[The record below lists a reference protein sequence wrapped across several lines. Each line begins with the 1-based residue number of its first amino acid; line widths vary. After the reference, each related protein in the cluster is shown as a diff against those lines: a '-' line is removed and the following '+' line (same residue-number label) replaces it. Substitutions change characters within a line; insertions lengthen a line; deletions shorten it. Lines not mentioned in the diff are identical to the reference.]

1 MSMPHQTVMNCEFL
15 KNAHSEFARL
25 YNTYNW
31 QIRAIWH
38 KLDRNERARLY
49 LDYFN
54 DGPSVRNVE
63 NKSEELKLKSV
74 LVPELNLNDVT
85 SSAKFLLNH
94 FKHRATTSLLEQYR
108 VGPDG
113 ALGDGPFVIE
123 KLNKK
128 QLTPRENRPN
138 YYFIFTGE
146 WYGELVELKE
156 DKETETLIKGGNCVS
171 YGVGSLMWHRQYTS
185 LMDFRF
191 LVLRMLMKTPRAWW
205 TEEQWESV
213 KQDHLTVVD
222 KMAAMIKETLATRK
236 APVKT
241 IPFAKLL
248 LVIEKQRN
256 DLEDYLAI
264 LRDEPSVL
272 VYQVN
277 SWLLSRPELVT
288 DDRGRNLPPETDK
301 HISCAIFEV
310 VRGWIQ
316 KFAITSYMYNLTQM
330 WDDPNT
336 KSDYELIILQEISN
350 VLHFEYSRAQA
361 HLIRHVQTGIGARC
375 FRRVPN
381 AYDEAGNPRV
391 VMRVKPEELNGR
403 DSLLQHILRLCQP
416 QTHASQAF
424 QWVNKLDELY
434 NLKPSC
440 WKSLHQREMDALD
453 ELIYIVS
460 LIEEL
465 SMVVA
470 LPPLS
475 RKTGQMFINGSWELD
490 YCLNKIR
497 KEVDLQA
504 FSVPLNKL
512 LEPGMANEALAQLD
526 DLVVLHAGCKMDFFC
541 HYVVQECL
549 AYHRAQSQETKDIG
563 QNEYPFTAAYCI
575 AEGVD
580 LKKYKENRSPVQTS
594 PSEDEQATNKWN
606 KEQRQKL
613 YANRAAK
620 NVFSTLFEEPKAGA
634 SITWSAFISS
644 MVAMG
649 FCVKHG
655 YCSIHVFVPPSN
667 MPTMTIL
674 TVSRPLNL
682 KIEGHLILTLARQ
695 LKKAYG
701 KFIPFGRVG

>member
-1 MSMPHQTVMNCEFL
+1 MSVPHQTIMNCEFIED
-15 KNAHSEFARL
+15 AHSEFARL
-25 YNTYNW
+25 YNEYNW
-31 QIRAIWH
+31 QIRAGWH
-38 KLDRNERARLY
+38 KFDRNERARLF

-54 DGPSVRNVE
+54 DGPSDLHVG
-63 NKSEELKLKSV
+63 NKSEELKKKSV
-74 LVPELNLNDVT
+74 IVPELNLKDVST
-85 SSAKFLLNH
+85 SAKFLLNH
-94 FKHRATTSLLEQYR
+94 FKHRATMSLFEQYR

-113 ALGDGPFVIE
+113 ALGDGPFVTE
-123 KLNKK
+123 KVNQKK
-128 QLTPRENRPN
+128 LTPRENRPD
-138 YYFIFTGE
+138 YYFVYTE
-146 WYGELVELKE
+146 KWYGDLVRL
-156 DKETETLIKGGNCVS
+156 DKENEETKTLIKGGDCVS
-171 YGVGSLMWHRQYTS
+171 YGVGSLIWNRQYTS

-191 LVLRMLMKTPRAWW
+191 LILRMLMKTPRAWW
-205 TEEQWESV
+205 TEEQWERVNEERS
-213 KQDHLTVVD
+213 TAVD
-222 KMAAMIKETLATRK
+222 KVTEMIKENLATGK
-236 APVKT
+236 APAKT

-336 KSDYELIILQEISN
+336 KSDYKRIILQETSN

-391 VMRVKPEELNGR
+391 VMRVKLEELNGR
-403 DSLLQHILRLCQP
+403 DSLLQHMLRLCQP

-434 NLKPSC
+434 NSKPSC
-440 WKSLHQREMDALD
+440 WKSLQQREMDALD
-453 ELIYIVS
+453 ELIWIVS
-460 LIEEL
+460 LIQEL

-475 RKTGQMFINGSWELD
+475 RKTGQIFINGSWELD
-490 YCLNKIR
+490 YGLNKIR
-497 KEVDLQA
+497 KEIDLQA

-512 LEPGMANEALAQLD
+512 LEPGMANEALTQLD
-526 DLVVLHAGCKMDFFC
+526 DLVELHAGCKMDFFY
-541 HYVVQECL
+541 HYVVQYCS
-549 AYHRAQSQETKDIG
+549 AYHRAQSQETKGIE
-563 QNEYPFTAAYCI
+563 QNEYPFTTAYCI
-575 AEGVD
+575 AQGVD
-580 LKKYKENRSPVQTS
+580 LKKYEENRSPVQTS
-594 PSEDEQATNKWN
+594 ASENEQAANKSN
-606 KEQRQKL
+606 EEQRQKL
-613 YANRAAK
+613 YANPAAK
-620 NVFSTLFEEPKAGA
+620 KFFFTLFEEPKAGG
-634 SITWSAFISS
+634 SITWTAFISV

-667 MPTMTIL
+667 MPMMTIL
-674 TVSRPLNL
+674 TVSRPRNH
-682 KIEGHLILTLARQ
+682 KIEGHLIPTLARQ

-701 KFIPFGRVG
+701 NFIPFG